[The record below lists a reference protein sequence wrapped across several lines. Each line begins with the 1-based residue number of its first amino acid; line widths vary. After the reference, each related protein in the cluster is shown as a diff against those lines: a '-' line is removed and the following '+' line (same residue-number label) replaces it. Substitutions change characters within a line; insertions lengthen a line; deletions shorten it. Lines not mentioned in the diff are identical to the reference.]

1 MTFIQ
6 TIKII
11 VIPSLMLYI
20 FLRMVGLISPLIILL
35 TSVSGIVYISDHIV
49 KSYENERDYYRLK
62 EE

>member
-1 MTFIQ
+1 
-6 TIKII
+6 
-11 VIPSLMLYI
+11 
-20 FLRMVGLISPLIILL
+20 MVGLISPLIILL